1 MASHFTGGGGP
12 AAPSEQAHHV
22 GPKVF
27 GVRPHEASLDRR
39 RFAILN
45 PDLQHL
51 IQLQELDVAS
61 ERVRRRIADI
71 PGAVTALDDRLSE
84 RTTDVAAV
92 KAKIDVSQAARR
104 EIDKELAAVQGR
116 LSKYKD
122 QLMEV
127 KTNKEY
133 QAMQHEIATA
143 EQAVRA
149 HEDRLLDRMEEQE
162 TLGTELKA
170 AEAALKAAQAEVT
183 TDKKALEGERSELD
197 RKLEEQ
203 TAERTALTAQIS
215 RPALTLFESIAKHR
229 KGIALSEARAG
240 GCTQCHVRL
249 RPQVFNEVR
258 RNDSLIQCDSCSRIL
273 FFVPVAAETAT
284 LPQSS

>member
-1 MASHFTGGGGP
+1 
-12 AAPSEQAHHV
+12 V
-22 GPKVF
+22 
-27 GVRPHEASLDRR
+27 
-39 RFAILN
+39 N

-51 IQLQELDVAS
+51 IQLQDLDLAA

-71 PGAVTALDDRLSE
+71 PGAIAALDDRLSE
-84 RTTDVAAV
+84 RTAAVAAV
-92 KAKIDVSQAARR
+92 KAKIDASQGARR
-104 EIDKELAAVQGR
+104 EIEKELAAVQGR

-133 QAMQHEIATA
+133 QAMQHEIAAA
-143 EQAVRA
+143 EQAVRG

-162 TLGTELKA
+162 TLAADAKA
-170 AEAALKAAQAEVT
+170 ADAALKAAQAEVAN
-183 TDKKALEGERSELD
+183 DKKALEAERVELN
-197 RKLEEQ
+197 RTVEQQ
-203 TAERTALTAQIS
+203 TAERAALAAQIS
-215 RPALTLFESIAKHR
+215 APALKLFDYVATHR
-229 KGIALSEARAG
+229 KGVALSEARAG
-240 GCTQCHVRL
+240 SCTQCHVRL

-273 FFVPVAAETAT
+273 FFVPVAAETAS